1 MVTPTTNSIILNKN
15 PVIKLDHNSR
25 PQLFCADSSPIR
37 GNPGYENVLPVPIPS
52 LLDRYVGVPESLRV
66 GEKNISRTTV
76 SWIDGPTA
84 PLYPSS
90 GLNPFSS
97 SICAGSQSDA
107 TYMAAML
114 RLLPTIFQFAN
125 LSASS
130 SDSMS
135 TFNNHKISSP
145 NSVNTFSSMKH
156 SSNYF
161 SDAFSKAHTE
171 INSPTITFHSF
182 DNPEPNKS
190 ESRLDFFATATT
202 VPSEDSDFCLYDI
215 LRLDKKSGTI
225 GLQNIKTTDAPPAHV
240 TSAQYSTTLKEAAA
254 RILDVRILTQV
265 TLFQVKIY
273 NC

>member
-1 MVTPTTNSIILNKN
+1 
-15 PVIKLDHNSR
+15 
-25 PQLFCADSSPIR
+25 
-37 GNPGYENVLPVPIPS
+37 
-52 LLDRYVGVPESLRV
+52 
-66 GEKNISRTTV
+66 
-76 SWIDGPTA
+76 
-84 PLYPSS
+84 
-90 GLNPFSS
+90 
-97 SICAGSQSDA
+97 
-107 TYMAAML
+107 MAAML

-265 TLFQVKIY
+265 TLFQDDIDYFRHNMELSREAIKYVKGVARLILKKTELLESHLIFPM
-273 NC
+273 NELCLDPVNLS